1 MSKRNDPF
9 LPLLGLLCPGLWL
22 GFKRNKGMLV
32 DRKQILSALSHG
44 PVEALRAAASPLN
57 VRSLHPSIPAHTP
70 SITLVTKLFQQLCY
84 CWSQASVTHTEYL
97 FRRLRWWWW
106 WAGGGMTALGFGGSI
121 CSSGPSLDPS
131 ARAFPGPELRGAMRQ
146 YWVPS
151 QASKVWIDS

>member
-9 LPLLGLLCPGLWL
+9 LPLFSLLCPGLWL

-57 VRSLHPSIPAHTP
+57 VRSVHPSIPAHTP

-106 WAGGGMTALGFGGSI
+106 WAGRGEWLHSALGVLFAGQVLPLI
-121 CSSGPSLDPS
+121 HQPRHSLDPS
-131 ARAFPGPELRGAMRQ
+131 SGEQWDNTGFPPRLPKYG
-146 YWVPS
+146 
-151 QASKVWIDS
+151 